1 MIFWWAAIV
10 SEMILRVL
18 THHRSSLTITA
29 RSDVTPAATWVAI
42 DIAKRHHSV
51 LIETPDGK
59 HQRFRMASTQ
69 EDHQRLV
76 GLLQGLP
83 APIRIA
89 MEPTGDCHRT
99 LAYRLLQEGFEVCLV
114 SSVAGA
120 RYREA
125 VFNSWDKNDPK
136 DATVIL
142 ALLKQGITLRYVDPL
157 VAGHH
162 GLQELSKTHYQISL
176 ARTRL
181 QHSLMTHYL
190 PLYFPEVERYFDG
203 AHADWFARFMLRFPT
218 AASIRALAYE
228 AFHEEA
234 WELVGRKVNKRAW
247 LRELYDC
254 ALQSIGLP
262 VAEDSIEVE
271 TFRLQ
276 LRRFQQFIEQR
287 DALADQAHQL
297 LSGRAD
303 YEALRSLPG
312 IGPVL
317 ALTILA
323 EGGDLRR
330 FSHHRQFLKYCGL
343 DLAKSQSGQY
353 KGQER
358 LSKRGNARLRFAFWF
373 AATVAVRMRENS
385 FRAKYERYVQ
395 VDPRDADRKRKALT
409 AVAAKMARVAYG
421 LVKHQTHYRCY
432 FENALPRGSIPLRRA
447 VGTS

>member
-1 MIFWWAAIV
+1 MATRPDA
-10 SEMILRVL
+10 
-18 THHRSSLTITA
+18 
-29 RSDVTPAATWVAI
+29 TPAATWVAI
-42 DIAKRHHSV
+42 DIAKRYHAV
-51 LIETPDGK
+51 LVETPDGK

-76 GLLQGLP
+76 DLLRAVPQP
-83 APIRIA
+83 VRIA

-99 LAYRLLQEGFEVCLV
+99 LAFRLLQEGFDVCLV

-125 VFNSWDKNDPK
+125 IFNSWDKNDPK
-136 DATVIL
+136 DAGVIL

-157 VAGHH
+157 LAGHH
-162 GLQELSKTHYQISL
+162 GLQELSKTHFQISL

-190 PLYFPEVERYFDG
+190 PLYFPEIERYFDG

-218 AASIRALAYE
+218 AGSIRLLDWE
-228 AFHEEA
+228 AFRQEA
-234 WELVGRKVNKRAW
+234 WELVGRKVNKKAW

-254 ALQSIGLP
+254 ALRSIGLP
-262 VAEDSIEVE
+262 VADDSVE
-271 TFRLQ
+271 IRSFRLQ
-276 LRRFQQFIEQR
+276 LQRFQQLVQQR
-287 DALADQAHQL
+287 DALAEQAHQL
-297 LSGRAD
+297 LEGRPD

-323 EGGDLRR
+323 EAGDLRR
-330 FSHHRQFLKYCGL
+330 FAHHRQFLKYCGL
-343 DLAKSQSGQY
+343 DLAKCQSGQY
-353 KGQER
+353 RGQER

-385 FRAKYERYVQ
+385 FRAKYERYIHC
-395 VDPRDADRKRKALT
+395 DPTNADRKRKALT